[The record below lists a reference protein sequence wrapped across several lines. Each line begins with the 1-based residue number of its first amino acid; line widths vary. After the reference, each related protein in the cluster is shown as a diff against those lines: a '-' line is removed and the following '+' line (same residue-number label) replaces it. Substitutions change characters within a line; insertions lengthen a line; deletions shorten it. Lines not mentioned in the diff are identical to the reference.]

1 MKKHPERNLMGR
13 LSAEEETI
21 EIRQLASKVRQL
33 KKQLK
38 ISDKIAQDVK
48 ERIEDSFE
56 KAQNSIQLIGG
67 SEDDLA
73 KVWGYNF
80 GAVLYEY
87 LSHRDSEESRQA
99 LSFIKMQLGFE
110 LNTKIGSELQFSS
123 FVLGMGLRFM
133 KGFEKLKENLI
144 ALEDALNRFENRE
157 YTHDEN
163 HDTTEKDLFGREL
176 SNQD

>member
-1 MKKHPERNLMGR
+1 MKKHPEGNLFGR

-33 KKQLK
+33 QNQLK
-38 ISDKIAQDVK
+38 ISDRIAQDVK

-56 KAQNSIQLIGG
+56 KAQSSIQLIGG

-73 KVWGYNF
+73 KIWGYNF

-87 LSHRDSEESRQA
+87 LSQRDSDESRQA

-157 YTHDEN
+157 YMHDESN
-163 HDTTEKDLFGREL
+163 ESTGKDLFGREQ
-176 SNQD
+176 SHSD